1 MADYDLV
8 LGALALF
15 FLPFSYSYWLGKKI
29 KSVYLRILPIYF
41 AILAIG
47 CAVWTMLQPAGGFL
61 DLRGV
66 VALILVIIAGLIL
79 LGWAAGI
86 LLRRYREKRRK
97 KL

>member
-1 MADYDLV
+1 MDELV
-8 LGALALF
+8 IILAAVIMF
-15 FLPFSYSYWLGKKI
+15 FLPFGYGYWLGKKI

-66 VALILVIIAGLIL
+66 VALILVIIAGIIF
-79 LGWAAGI
+79 LGWLAGTW
-86 LLRRYREKRRK
+86 LRRHKAKK